1 MQERVIAKYP
11 IISVHPNMNIEHGIW
26 YFYTHE
32 IFASP
37 FGFILQPEV
46 RIIEIRNYSLQCKN
60 KTCLVL

>member
-37 FGFILQPEV
+37 FGFCFTT
-46 RIIEIRNYSLQCKN
+46 RNTDNRDEKL
-60 KTCLVL
+60 